1 MFEILRSRLKDIW
14 VDFNQNLRSDLK
26 EIWVDFN
33 ENLRSKLKE
42 IWIDFVRNFEVGAK
56 GEFGSILSKF
66 RGQG

>member
-14 VDFNQNLRSDLK
+14 VDFNPNLRSDLK

-42 IWIDFVRNFEVGAK
+42 IWIDFVQNFEVNHK
-56 GEFGSILSKF
+56 GDLGRFYPKF
-66 RGQG
+66 